1 MDLRARR
8 LFRNL
13 YSTQAGRAAAGRRR
27 CADFHRRDKIHPVM
41 TMCWQEEHS

>member
-1 MDLRARR
+1 MDLRARL

-13 YSTQAGRAAAGRRR
+13 YSMQAGGGAADWRR

-41 TMCWQEEHS
+41 AVSSQGEHS